1 MFNKIFT
8 TMIKSRL
15 MMSFL
20 IGFFVV
26 IMFHFL
32 IFPGLTIANTIIN
45 ILSALWGVMTL
56 MFLFYYVRYAYFNN
70 EPFEL
75 FTPDPNKQP
84 ETELDYI
91 PPKGKTKKRTP
102 KESNKTKKQNK

>member
-1 MFNKIFT
+1 
-8 TMIKSRL
+8 
-15 MMSFL
+15 
-20 IGFFVV
+20 
-26 IMFHFL
+26 
-32 IFPGLTIANTIIN
+32 
-45 ILSALWGVMTL
+45 
-56 MFLFYYVRYAYFNN
+56 
-70 EPFEL
+70 L